1 MADADERRE
10 YPLVIIFNKRRF
22 TRVVV
27 DSHYETN
34 HPDITDQ
41 LILELVRLVDGSE
54 SDPVGE
60 NYEFKYFAET
70 LTWQGKTYRIVL
82 TYCEED
88 FLGVINA
95 FRVKEMK
102 L

>member
-1 MADADERRE
+1 MSDERRE
-10 YPLVIIFNKRRF
+10 YPLIIVFNKRRF
-22 TRVVV
+22 TRVEI
-27 DSHYETN
+27 DPHYEEN

-41 LILELVRLVDGSE
+41 LVLELVGLLDGCE

-60 NYEFKYFAET
+60 NDGFKYFAET
-70 LTWQGKTYRIVL
+70 LSWQDKSYRIVL

-95 FRVKEMK
+95 FRVKEIK
-102 L
+102 S

>member
-1 MADADERRE
+1 MADERRE
-10 YPLVIIFNKRRF
+10 YSLAIVFNKRRF
-22 TRVVV
+22 TCVVV
-27 DSHYETN
+27 DPHYERN

-41 LILELVRLVDGSE
+41 LVLELVKLLDGRE
-54 SDPVGE
+54 SDPVSE
-60 NYEFKYFAET
+60 NDGFKYFAET
-70 LTWQGKTYRIVL
+70 LHWQSKSYRLVL

-95 FRVKEMK
+95 FRVKEIK